1 MAKPFVVITPEAE
14 REALRNS
21 GVLPESFFRVFDIS
35 SSGLRKDWDDERPSL
50 YFWPHN
56 LRYSGEPDR
65 TADGVYKPDVPSF
78 FGLKTPV
85 NDAEKRHNERLITG
99 LLSSVMVHV
108 VFLDSRRGQ
117 NGYAAFKSFA
127 DIVKWGRSLR
137 RALNVR
143 FRNEDTLQ
151 SMENVLVIVARGEQV
166 TLRNSDIRDFDDCVQ
181 RWRGDIFS
189 SERDDDGEPLRKIFQ
204 SCYFMDYNLCVR
216 DSRELYHAAEVW
228 DVVVG
233 RLLLSFLLARN
244 GRMRWWQIPGVK
256 LWRSLGCLADIDAES
271 NRKVVDEAL
280 ASANAKLQNYAAS
293 SEDLD
298 ELALLH
304 RDPERVEPIKGV
316 LLEPDDVGHAGWRH
330 EPSGGWSDFGAS
342 VCAEK
347 SSETTTG
354 PRWKPAFDRIAK
366 SFRDWRVKCSRV
378 GDADDAGA
386 VFNAVHRSPGNLLK
400 ATEGVY
406 SKLSGDAVDSE
417 HKPEEGWKA
426 IVRAELLRRQA
437 VERIKLDAPELE
449 KAQRHYVGLGMSVV
463 AVASVCSALGLASY
477 YVTHT
482 VLDGFGYRLVRQT
495 FSVDPVSGAKTLI
508 NSTPLASLPLDWL
521 VALVL
526 FGLFAIGS
534 VLAAALMLGCHLRAG
549 RRAVAKMR
557 SESEAIDALMVD
569 RDRKARELV
578 GQGIWMRDR
587 LHLQGVRFRTWSLLK
602 RTQDILVTEL
612 QPTLSKLSDV
622 PSADGSSPEV
632 ESERHDVRGTFLART
647 DRRFGPYRITL
658 KEDVW
663 RALER
668 EVSNWWSAQTTFN
681 SVPVSDARNFF
692 ELWHGLCSDDLE
704 LAGYFP
710 ARTFT
715 AGIRNFVARF
725 SDAIRLVAK
734 LNVLKDHK
742 AELRSGVL
750 RWFENLQSTEY
761 YLYATGAV
769 TGEHVNED
777 MLENARVYLAD
788 NDAVDVDSINASHRG
803 SQADQSR
810 FMPEISAELNL
821 TRHLALLFQEIKI
834 QFCCD
839 AEGDEYGHLTF
850 KEVAD
855 IPGGGNG

>member
-1 MAKPFVVITPEAE
+1 MQKPFVIIAPEAS

-21 GVLPESFFRVFDIS
+21 GVLPERFFRMFDVH
-35 SSGLRKDWDDERPSL
+35 SSGLRNDEGDEPVL
-50 YFWPHN
+50 HFWP
-56 LRYSGEPDR
+56 YSLEYRGDEDY
-65 TADGVYKPDVPSF
+65 TEDGVYKPDVPRF
-78 FGLKTPV
+78 FGLKDPT
-85 NDAEKRHNERLITG
+85 NDEEKRHNERLITG
-99 LLSSVMVHV
+99 LLSSVMIHV

-127 DIVKWGRSLR
+127 DIVRWGRSLR

-166 TLRNSDIRDFDDCVQ
+166 TLRSSDIQEFNDCVQ

-189 SERDDDGEPLRKIFQ
+189 SERDDDGEPLRKMFQ
-204 SCYFMDYNLCVR
+204 SCYFLDYNLCVR
-216 DSRELYHAAEVW
+216 DSRELYHSAEVW

-244 GRMRWWQIPGVK
+244 GRMRWWQLPGVK
-256 LWRSLGCLADIDAES
+256 LWRSLGCLVDVDAES
-271 NRKVVDEAL
+271 NKKVVDEAL
-280 ASANAKLQNYAAS
+280 ARAVAKIQDYAAK

-298 ELALLH
+298 GLSLLH
-304 RDPERVEPIKGV
+304 RDPERVEPIRGV
-316 LLEPDDVGHAGWRH
+316 PLEPVDVGRERWRQ
-330 EPSGGWSDFGAS
+330 EPTGGWSDFDAG

-347 SSETTTG
+347 SSETSEG
-354 PRWKPAFDRIAK
+354 SRWKSAFEGMAKAFRNWCVNRNRI
-366 SFRDWRVKCSRV
+366 
-378 GDADDAGA
+378 GNADDAGA

-400 ATEGVY
+400 ATEYVY
-406 SKLSGDAVDSE
+406 SKLSGNAVDSDR
-417 HKPEEGWKA
+417 KPEEGWKA
-426 IVRAELLRRQA
+426 IVRAELSRRQA
-437 VERIKLDAPELE
+437 VERIRMDAPELE
-449 KAQRHYVGLGMSVV
+449 KAQKHYVGLGMSVV

-482 VLDGFGYRLVRQT
+482 VLNGFGYRLVRQT

-534 VLAAALMLGCHLRAG
+534 ILAAALMLGCHLRAG

-578 GQGIWMRDR
+578 GLGIWMRDR
-587 LHLQGVRFRTWSLLK
+587 LHLQGVRFRAWSLLK

-612 QPTLSKLSDV
+612 QPTLSKMSDV
-622 PSADGSSPEV
+622 PLADGSSPEV

-668 EVSNWWSAQTTFN
+668 EVANWWSAQTTFN
-681 SVPVSDARNFF
+681 SVPVFESRNFF
-692 ELWHGLCSDDLE
+692 DLWHGLCSDDLE

-715 AGIRNFVARF
+715 EGIRSFVARF

-750 RWFENLQSTEY
+750 KWYEDLQSTEY

-769 TGEHVNED
+769 TGEQVNENL
-777 MLENARVYLAD
+777 LENARVYLAN
-788 NDAVDVDSINASHRG
+788 NDAVDIDLINASHRG

-850 KEVAD
+850 KEVSD
-855 IPGGGNG
+855 IPGGENV